1 MVRGGIKHCHKAA
14 HAQEVRRNDVEYA
27 QRQIER
33 HRNWR
38 RTNVC
43 VVDPEKRCTRA
54 WRCGFESKVDG
65 CRSFVL
71 KTRVS
76 SKCNGVPK
84 HCGHCSRENMLNCG
98 WVCVMEAKPRE
109 EQA

>member
-1 MVRGGIKHCHKAA
+1 VVRGAVEIGSRPVN
-14 HAQEVRRNDVEYA
+14 AQEVRDNDVGYA
-27 QRQIER
+27 RRQMEL
-33 HRNWR
+33 HRRRR

-43 VVDPEKRCTRA
+43 VVDPKKRCTRA
-54 WRCGFESKVDG
+54 WRCGFETKVDG

-76 SKCNGVPK
+76 SRCNGVPK

-98 WVCVMEAKPRE
+98 WVCVLEAKPRE

>member
-1 MVRGGIKHCHKAA
+1 VVRGGIKHCHKAVN
-14 HAQEVRRNDVEYA
+14 AQEVRRNDVEYA
-27 QRQIER
+27 QRQMEL
-33 HRNWR
+33 HRRQR

-84 HCGHCSRENMLNCG
+84 HCGHCSRGNMLNCG
-98 WVCVMEAKPRE
+98 WVCVMETKPRE